1 VEGEMRANRT
11 KTIIIL
17 CVSFVLFCFQF
28 TANAQAIKI
37 SIADIYANPNKYDWQ
52 MVQVEGKVL
61 FVKSKICPKG
71 DYTTL
76 ELDDHS
82 GKSLTIF
89 SYGHFPIKQGDKVK
103 VTGIYKKVIHVPP
116 RYTFYN
122 EIDATRGS
130 IEKLR

>member
-1 VEGEMRANRT
+1 VERKMRANRT
-11 KTIIIL
+11 KTIFVL
-17 CVSFVLFCFQF
+17 CVSFVLFYPQF
-28 TANAQAIKI
+28 MVNAQATKI
-37 SIADIYANPNKYDWQ
+37 AIADIYANPNKFDWQ

-61 FVKSKICPKG
+61 FVKSKTCPKG

-76 ELDDHS
+76 ELDDNS

-89 SYGHFPIKQGDKVK
+89 SYGHFPIKPGDYVK

-122 EIDATRGS
+122 EIDATGGS
-130 IEKLR
+130 IEKLK